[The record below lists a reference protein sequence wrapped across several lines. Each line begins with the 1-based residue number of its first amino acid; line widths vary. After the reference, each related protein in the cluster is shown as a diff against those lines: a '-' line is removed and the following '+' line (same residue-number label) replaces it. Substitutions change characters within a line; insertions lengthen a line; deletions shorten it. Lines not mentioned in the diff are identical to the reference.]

1 MAGTNELTP
10 ALGLAAACRAMGL
23 WRGAPGRHKARA
35 HRVAFVG
42 PSPVP
47 RPVRPRSPLA
57 LSRVEQ
63 TLVLQALLSH
73 ELKLYLRQLTASEG
87 RPTFWVHLDTT
98 LRQPQ
103 LT

>member
-1 MAGTNELTP
+1 MAGTNELAP

-35 HRVAFVG
+35 HRTSFVG

-47 RPVRPRSPLA
+47 RPERPRSPLA

-63 TLVLQALLSH
+63 TLVLQALCSERFCDTAPAAVHATLLDEGS
-73 ELKLYLRQLTASEG
+73 YLGSVRT
-87 RPTFWVHLDTT
+87 RY
-98 LRQPQ
+98 R
-103 LT
+103 